1 MVMSIPM
8 VPGGTLMVVA
18 PPASYSH
25 STVSPR
31 AGMTDSHAG
40 FACAV
45 PWTATTASHPI
56 ATAGSARRA
65 MVRSIR

>member
-8 VPGGTLMVVA
+8 VPGGTAMVVA
-18 PPASYSH
+18 PAPYSQ

-31 AGMTDSHAG
+31 AGMTDSHTG

-45 PWTATTASHPI
+45 PWTAATASHPI

-65 MVRSIR
+65 MVRSID